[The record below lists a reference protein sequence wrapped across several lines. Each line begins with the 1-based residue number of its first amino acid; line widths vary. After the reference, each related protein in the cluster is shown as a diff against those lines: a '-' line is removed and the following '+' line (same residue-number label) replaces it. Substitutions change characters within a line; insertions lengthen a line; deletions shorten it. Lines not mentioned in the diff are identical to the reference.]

1 MEVRCKETLEYLLRS
16 DVNHSVVTQESF
28 RAKVEKK
35 GTHYA
40 LLPVWMLHTRW
51 QDQDFLFAMNGQ
63 TGKLVGDLPCDKK
76 KLNRITLLSG
86 LGTFAV
92 VFGIAAAMLLM

>member
-1 MEVRCKETLEYLLRS
+1 
-16 DVNHSVVTQESF
+16 
-28 RAKVEKK
+28 
-35 GTHYA
+35 
-40 LLPVWMLHTRW
+40 
-51 QDQDFLFAMNGQ
+51 MNGQ